1 MEHPKVFSPASSKYL
16 VFTADYLL
24 PTFISLGV
32 ILLGY
37 FVLYSSFFKIST
49 ITCSTDYQECAN
61 PSVIAE
67 LDKLKG
73 QNIFTLKISE
83 ISEKLTSGDFTIRE
97 VVLTK
102 QLPGIIKLDLQS
114 VYPVV
119 ALQVIGDPTW
129 VVMDSNFRVIGTR
142 DSEPNVPT
150 VIVQSPLSLVVGKVP
165 DDELIKGTL
174 ALARRLADELFSVKT
189 ITLIDADTI
198 ELALSSGVKAI
209 FTPKKDELVQLRS
222 LQVILSDATIMT
234 GVKTIDVRFGR
245 PVLR

>member
-1 MEHPKVFSPASSKYL
+1 
-16 VFTADYLL
+16 
-24 PTFISLGV
+24 
-32 ILLGY
+32 
-37 FVLYSSFFKIST
+37 
-49 ITCSTDYQECAN
+49 
-61 PSVIAE
+61 

-189 ITLIDADTI
+189 ITLMDSDTI